1 MPQYS
6 ILKPLLEVNRN
17 NEPIEP
23 DASFSS
29 QPDLIKSKR
38 EPTKKEERSLESLG
52 KLIDE

>member
-17 NEPIEP
+17 EPIEP
-23 DASFSS
+23 DVYFSS

-38 EPTKKEERSLESLG
+38 QPAKKEEISLESLG
-52 KLIDE
+52 KLIDV

>member
-6 ILKPLLEVNRN
+6 ILKPLLEDNR
-17 NEPIEP
+17 NEPIGP

-29 QPDLIKSKR
+29 QPGLIKSKR